1 MTDFLFFLITLA
13 VGVVGGTIAYKL
25 KVPSGAMVG
34 SMIFVVAFNLLTDKG
49 FFYGDLK
56 TVMQIF
62 GGAMIGCKVGK
73 EDIRELR
80 KVIFPAIILVIS
92 MVVLNL
98 VFGTLIYLLSDL
110 DVATAL
116 FATTPG
122 GVSDMALLCEDL
134 GANSGYVAILQVFRL
149 LIIFTFCPPIFK
161 YLMNKGKVQGAG
173 NAGAS
178 SEKKDAKKPEKKKVV
193 YNYPKL
199 VMLIASSA
207 VVGIIFYFLG
217 VTAGAMIGGM
227 LGGAAFTIWKGKTPF
242 PTRLRLIMQF
252 CSGSFIG
259 IRMTR
264 ESLMQID
271 ALIIPILIMVVGI
284 LAFVFLTS
292 WIIHKATGLNHAT
305 AMFASTPGGVQ
316 EMALLSEDMGA
327 DTVKVSVLQTCR
339 LMFVISFF
347 PTMIKAICSIV
358 G

>member
-1 MTDFLFFLITLA
+1 MSNFLFFLITVA
-13 VGVVGGTIAYKL
+13 VGAVGGLIAYKL
-25 KVPSGAMVG
+25 KVPAGPMVG
-34 SMIFVVAFNLLTDKG
+34 SMVFVVAFNLLTERG
-49 FFYGDLK
+49 FFYGDIKVLL
-56 TVMQIF
+56 QIF
-62 GGAMIGCKVGK
+62 AGAMIGCKVGK
-73 EDIRELR
+73 EDVKELR
-80 KVIFPAIILVIS
+80 KIIFPAIILVIS
-92 MVVLNL
+92 MVVLNIT
-98 VFGTLIYLLSDL
+98 FGTLIYAFSSL

-161 YLMNKGKVQGAG
+161 YLMNKGKVKGAA

-178 SEKKDAKKPEKKKVV
+178 AAQQPSGKKSSTDFKKLFF
-193 YNYPKL
+193 L
-199 VMLIASSA
+199 VLSSA
-207 VVGIIFYFLG
+207 IVGLICYFLK

-227 LGGAAFTIWKGKTPF
+227 IGGAAFTIWKGKTPF
-242 PTRLRLIMQF
+242 PVPLRIGMQI
-252 CSGSFIG
+252 CSGAFIG

-264 ESLMQID
+264 ESLMNID
-271 ALIIPILIMVVGI
+271 DLIIPILIMIVGI

-292 WIIHKATGLNHAT
+292 WIMHKLTKLDHAT
-305 AMFASTPGGVQ
+305 CMFASTPGGIQ

-347 PTMIKAICSIV
+347 PTMIKMICSIV
-358 G
+358 GN